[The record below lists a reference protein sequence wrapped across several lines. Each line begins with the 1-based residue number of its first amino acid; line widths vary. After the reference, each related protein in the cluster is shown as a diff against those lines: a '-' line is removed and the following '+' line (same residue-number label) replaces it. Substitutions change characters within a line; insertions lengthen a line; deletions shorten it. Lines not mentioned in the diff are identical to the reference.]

1 LLHEPVAA
9 QIEPVLVTGKEAL
22 VAVPEPVKPSNV
34 NVEPEGIEL
43 VEGVIVSVSELEAL
57 CVPVDSATVK
67 VPVAATTAG

>member
-9 QIEPVLVTGKEAL
+9 QIEPVLVTVKEAL
-22 VAVPEPVKPSNV
+22 VAVPEPVKPLNV